1 MSNKFVALCEGT
13 YETTIG
19 AICGSLT
26 EGQLIHMANHL
37 WKHYE
42 VGATALLKQR
52 EPTPY
57 VVVDGV
63 FYDRREEDL

>member
-1 MSNKFVALCEGT
+1 
-13 YETTIG
+13 
-19 AICGSLT
+19 
-26 EGQLIHMANHL
+26 MANHL

-42 VGATALLKQR
+42 IGPTALLKQR

-63 FYDRREEDL
+63 FYDRRKEDL